1 MIKKTLSGTLIKS
14 RTPGP
19 RGGTTHTI
27 IDRDRTQ
34 SVTWTDYESFHV
46 GELEAYQNVTM
57 EITLDMSTAKLIK
70 RGQE

>member
-1 MIKKTLSGTLIKS
+1 MIKKTISGTLIKS

-27 IDRDRTQ
+27 TDRDRTQ
-34 SVTWTDYESFHV
+34 SVTWTDYASFHV

-57 EITLDMSTAKLIK
+57 EIQLDMSAAKPINK
-70 RGQE
+70 GQ